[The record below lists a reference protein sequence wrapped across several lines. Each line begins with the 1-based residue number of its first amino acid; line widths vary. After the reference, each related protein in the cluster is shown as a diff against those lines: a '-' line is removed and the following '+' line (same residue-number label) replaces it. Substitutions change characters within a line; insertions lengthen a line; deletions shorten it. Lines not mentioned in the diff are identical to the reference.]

1 MLLVFDLQGRFELH
15 YFSWAGVSY
24 VLVCKSDRHAPY
36 ENHLLLQLPIL
47 IILRADLPV
56 IVKQLLELFVLTR
69 HNILNDGHK
78 QLRLHSQKTAL
89 VNRLLQIPSELS
101 STYLSISIDC

>member
-15 YFSWAGVSY
+15 YFSCAGVSY
-24 VLVCKSDRHAPY
+24 VLVCKSDRHVPY
-36 ENHLLLQLPIL
+36 EYHLLLKLPIL

-78 QLRLHSQKTAL
+78 
-89 VNRLLQIPSELS
+89 
-101 STYLSISIDC
+101 